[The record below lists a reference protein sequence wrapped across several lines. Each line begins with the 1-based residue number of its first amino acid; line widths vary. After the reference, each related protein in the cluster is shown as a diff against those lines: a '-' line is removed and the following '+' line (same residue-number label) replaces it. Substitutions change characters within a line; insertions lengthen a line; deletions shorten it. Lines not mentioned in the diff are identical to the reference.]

1 MLKIR
6 YFSYTRPLS
15 PIKKQDENSMKNI
28 KSILTI
34 LSLFLFSTVFSQDFI
49 GTVLD
54 KETKQTIPY
63 AQVYFVDL
71 TTGTTTDENGIF
83 RIDHFNQKNIHTQI
97 TYVGYNI
104 IDEIINIDT
113 TKKQTFYL
121 EKGHFELDEV
131 VVSAPTGRLQSEN
144 IVSIERK
151 KITELQ
157 QTSPLT
163 LAEAISNI
171 PGVEQTA
178 TGVGIGKPVIRG
190 LSGNRIVTY
199 AQGIRIENQQWGDE
213 HGLGVGEVGIESVEV
228 IKGPASLLYGSD
240 ALGGVLYFVDER
252 YASQNSIE
260 GFAQTKFLSNTLGSV
275 NNVGFKIHKGKLKFN
290 LFGAYSSQGDYQI
303 PNFDR
308 VFNTRFDEKNI
319 KTSFGF
325 NTKNWISNI
334 RYSYLQNNYGIV
346 EDATFTNSTQRKF
359 ILPFQTIDNH
369 NVSFENIVFTG
380 NSKLNLTLGYTNN
393 YRKEFEEDNKNQALG
408 LKLNTFTYN
417 LKWYSPTYKDRFD
430 FIIGSQGM
438 AQSNLNNGEEIL
450 IPDAN
455 TTDFGV
461 FGLANLNLNKFQLQA
476 GIRADYREID
486 TKEMVTDDGSFPK
499 LKKSYNG
506 LTFSGGAVYKL
517 KKTKFRANISSGF
530 RAPNTTELLS
540 DGVHHGTNRYIKGDA
555 NLTNENATQIDFS
568 FDYQDEHFSF
578 SVNPFYNS
586 IKNYIFLSP
595 IDSVIDNSPVFEY
608 LQTNAFLYGGEI
620 GFHYHPHN
628 IHWLHLE
635 SNISTVIAEDKNG
648 NPLPLIPQTKINS
661 AIKAEFSHK
670 GKVQLKNVFVQH
682 IYKFLQNRTGLFE
695 TATNDYNLINIGLN
709 LEILTKHNPIEITTG
724 VRNLFNTKYIDH
736 LSRFKTLE
744 IPNQGIN
751 FFVGIKVK
759 LNKELKEKRR

>member
-1 MLKIR
+1 
-6 YFSYTRPLS
+6 
-15 PIKKQDENSMKNI
+15 MKNI
-28 KSILTI
+28 IGVATLLSITI
-34 LSLFLFSTVFSQDFI
+34 TSFAQNFL

-54 KETKQTIPY
+54 NETKLPISNV
-63 AQVYFVDL
+63 QVYFVDMK
-71 TTGTTTDENGIF
+71 TGTTTDKNGVFKIE
-83 RIDHFNQKNIHTQI
+83 HFNQKNIHVQI
-97 TYVGYNI
+97 TFVGYKI
-104 IDEIINIDT
+104 IDEIVNIG
-113 TKKQTFYL
+113 TKKEHKFYL

-131 VVSAPTGRLQSEN
+131 VVSGPSGRLQSEN
-144 IVSIERK
+144 IVSIELK

-171 PGVEQTA
+171 PGVEQTT
-178 TGVGIGKPVIRG
+178 TGAGIGKPVIRG

-199 AQGIRIENQQWGDE
+199 AQGIRIENQQWGGE

-252 YASQNSIE
+252 YASQNTVE
-260 GFAQTKFLSNTLGSV
+260 GFAQTKFLSNTLGSI
-275 NNVGFKIHKGKLKFN
+275 NNMGFKIHKGKIKFN
-290 LFGAYSSQGDYQI
+290 LFGAYSSQADYQA

-319 KTSFGF
+319 KSSIGF

-346 EDATFTNSTQRKF
+346 EDAVYSNATQRKF
-359 ILPFQTIDNH
+359 TLPLQTIDNH
-369 NVSFENIVFTG
+369 NVSIENIVFTG
-380 NSKLNLTLGYTNN
+380 KSKLNLTLGYTNN
-393 YRKEFEEDNKNQALG
+393 YRKEFEDDANNQALG

-438 AQSNLNNGEEIL
+438 TQSNINNGEEAL
-450 IPDAN
+450 IPNAN
-455 TTDFGV
+455 TTDFGAFV
-461 FGLANLNLNKFQLQA
+461 LGNLKFDKIQFQG

-486 TKEMVTDDGSFPK
+486 SKPMVTDDGNFPT

-506 LTFSGGAVYKL
+506 LTFSGGTVYKL

-540 DGVHHGTNRYIKGDA
+540 DGVHHGTNRYMKGDA
-555 NLTNENATQIDFS
+555 NLLNENATQIDFS
-568 FDYQDEHFSF
+568 FDYQNEHLSF
-578 SVNPFYNS
+578 SVNPFYNV
-586 IKNYIFLSP
+586 IQNYIFLSP
-595 IDSVIDNSPVFEY
+595 TNAVIDNSPVFEY
-608 LQTNAFLYGGEI
+608 IQSNAFLYGGEL
-620 GFHYHPHN
+620 GFHYHPHK

-635 SNISTVIAEDKNG
+635 SNLSTVIAEDRNG
-648 NPLPLIPQTKINS
+648 NSLPLIPQTKLNS
-661 AIKAEFSHK
+661 TISAEISHK
-670 GKVQLKNVFVQH
+670 GKVTLKNVFVQN
-682 IYKFLQNRTGLFE
+682 IYKFQQNRTGLFE

-709 LEILTKHNPIEITTG
+709 LEILTKNNPIEIAIG
-724 VRNLFNTKYIDH
+724 VRNVLNTKYIDH
-736 LSRFKTLE
+736 LSRFKILE

-751 FFVGIKVK
+751 FYIGLKVK
-759 LNKELKEKRR
+759 LNKVLKEKRR